1 MASILSACSLAA
13 FNLVLVFRG
22 PVLLASDFSFFGN
35 FGSFVLCRLL
45 QGLLWLCPLLWL
57 GFGPCPCKSC
67 FSQSFW
73 PLWWRLASHFAFFG
87 FSDNANGWVSPY
99 SPLPNLGNTCYI
111 AAVLQMIRAL
121 GVAFPCSGDSWHA
134 TVQCLEQLGLHD
146 GLQKDSRCFFGIL
159 VAQYPAWAR
168 QFSWLFGRQ
177 ASCST
182 CGSVR
187 DLPVD
192 EQSVVDL
199 PLVPGASHCLSTLLD
214 TAVSSGEASLD
225 CAACAGR
232 KHHTLSGLSVANVR
246 SSVFFHV
253 RRSANGAKSRSI
265 VRIPSSIVWF
275 GRTFHLTAA
284 VIHIGDAPDAGH
296 YITLLPP
303 SASVAPGWTCLD
315 DGRSYP
321 LAQPCTSRWHLDR
334 DATLLLFTASC
345 DSVPP
350 AVASAVPLVAPAPRR
365 VPPVRSNY
373 DIDQS
378 LPVQIVSAN
387 ITSWYNGWPQL
398 LADHCP
404 SGHCLWLLTETHLSQ
419 SASRACASGLRQL
432 GLHSVFRCGAL
443 PFSGTGRNPSG
454 VSSACGVAA
463 ISTLPIREVPWKTD
477 SLKVLAAAGRLLH
490 ITCGISGSQPLHA
503 VVFYGVLSGGTTH
516 LAVQRQNEEAL
527 SYIAEE
533 CVAWGQVPIVIGGDY
548 NLHLSQSLTVTN
560 LLFNGRWCDA
570 AVEHARRCGDLDPPP
585 TCFAKPGVSKGTRID
600 GLLLNSVL
608 AKSFVSLSY
617 PSSGLPTHRPLLL
630 ELSLATLNT
639 FVVKHKVPQ
648 RIKNVEISKRP
659 SAEACETHA
668 LGLWRAV
675 AAEWQR
681 ARNNGDVPALWPL
694 LTRTADAFYR
704 WFAGLDSS
712 KRSPVRGLPGSP
724 SSVRVAP
731 PRDRLSDAAT
741 SVKTAALQRFIRSLE
756 HASRLRLKLAVDVT
770 SAERFHEFQQLWK
783 RIVGRAHL
791 FVSPVDSP
799 GVFDLGDLQ
808 VSCPDSWPKHNDLL
822 QVIRVLESSV
832 SRSHLL
838 EQQTRL
844 RSWRQ
849 SCRRK
854 WRDPRQKRF
863 IYS

>member
-1 MASILSACSLAA
+1 
-13 FNLVLVFRG
+13 
-22 PVLLASDFSFFGN
+22 
-35 FGSFVLCRLL
+35 
-45 QGLLWLCPLLWL
+45 
-57 GFGPCPCKSC
+57 
-67 FSQSFW
+67 
-73 PLWWRLASHFAFFG
+73 
-87 FSDNANGWVSPY
+87 
-99 SPLPNLGNTCYI
+99 
-111 AAVLQMIRAL
+111 MIRAL

-199 PLVPGASHCLSTLLD
+199 PLVPDASHCLSTLLD

-477 SLKVLAAAGRLLH
+477 S
-490 ITCGISGSQPLHA
+490 Q
-503 VVFYGVLSGGTTH
+503 
-516 LAVQRQNEEAL
+516 
-527 SYIAEE
+527 
-533 CVAWGQVPIVIGGDY
+533 
-548 NLHLSQSLTVTN
+548 
-560 LLFNGRWCDA
+560 
-570 AVEHARRCGDLDPPP
+570 
-585 TCFAKPGVSKGTRID
+585 
-600 GLLLNSVL
+600 
-608 AKSFVSLSY
+608 
-617 PSSGLPTHRPLLL
+617 SSG
-630 ELSLATLNT
+630 
-639 FVVKHKVPQ
+639 
-648 RIKNVEISKRP
+648 
-659 SAEACETHA
+659 C
-668 LGLWRAV
+668 G
-675 AAEWQR
+675 
-681 ARNNGDVPALWPL
+681 
-694 LTRTADAFYR
+694 
-704 WFAGLDSS
+704 
-712 KRSPVRGLPGSP
+712 RSP
-724 SSVRVAP
+724 
-731 PRDRLSDAAT
+731 AAY
-741 SVKTAALQRFIRSLE
+741 
-756 HASRLRLKLAVDVT
+756 H
-770 SAERFHEFQQLWK
+770 LW
-783 RIVGRAHL
+783 
-791 FVSPVDSP
+791 
-799 GVFDLGDLQ
+799 
-808 VSCPDSWPKHNDLL
+808 
-822 QVIRVLESSV
+822 
-832 SRSHLL
+832 
-838 EQQTRL
+838 
-844 RSWRQ
+844 
-849 SCRRK
+849 
-854 WRDPRQKRF
+854 
-863 IYS
+863 Y

>member
-1 MASILSACSLAA
+1 
-13 FNLVLVFRG
+13 
-22 PVLLASDFSFFGN
+22 
-35 FGSFVLCRLL
+35 
-45 QGLLWLCPLLWL
+45 
-57 GFGPCPCKSC
+57 
-67 FSQSFW
+67 
-73 PLWWRLASHFAFFG
+73 LASHFAFFG

-134 TVQCLEQLGLHD
+134 TVQCLELLGLHD

-296 YITLLPP
+296 YITLLP
-303 SASVAPGWTCLD
+303 TCLD

-404 SGHCLWLLTETHLSQ
+404 SGRTRSNHSIQ
-419 SASRACASGLRQL
+419 FSILRIIA
-432 GLHSVFRCGAL
+432 AL
-443 PFSGTGRNPSG
+443 AIVLRNQ
-454 VSSACGVAA
+454 AA
-463 ISTLPIREVPWKTD
+463 K
-477 SLKVLAAAGRLLH
+477 
-490 ITCGISGSQPLHA
+490 
-503 VVFYGVLSGGTTH
+503 
-516 LAVQRQNEEAL
+516 
-527 SYIAEE
+527 
-533 CVAWGQVPIVIGGDY
+533 
-548 NLHLSQSLTVTN
+548 
-560 LLFNGRWCDA
+560 
-570 AVEHARRCGDLDPPP
+570 
-585 TCFAKPGVSKGTRID
+585 
-600 GLLLNSVL
+600 
-608 AKSFVSLSY
+608 VSL
-617 PSSGLPTHRPLLL
+617 
-630 ELSLATLNT
+630 E
-639 FVVKHKVPQ
+639 
-648 RIKNVEISKRP
+648 E
-659 SAEACETHA
+659 
-668 LGLWRAV
+668 
-675 AAEWQR
+675 
-681 ARNNGDVPALWPL
+681 
-694 LTRTADAFYR
+694 
-704 WFAGLDSS
+704 
-712 KRSPVRGLPGSP
+712 
-724 SSVRVAP
+724 
-731 PRDRLSDAAT
+731 
-741 SVKTAALQRFIRSLE
+741 
-756 HASRLRLKLAVDVT
+756 
-770 SAERFHEFQQLWK
+770 
-783 RIVGRAHL
+783 
-791 FVSPVDSP
+791 
-799 GVFDLGDLQ
+799 
-808 VSCPDSWPKHNDLL
+808 
-822 QVIRVLESSV
+822 
-832 SRSHLL
+832 
-838 EQQTRL
+838 
-844 RSWRQ
+844 
-849 SCRRK
+849 
-854 WRDPRQKRF
+854 
-863 IYS
+863 